1 MSEVLESSQDL
12 GSAVATVPAG
22 RWAVG
27 VSGGADSVALLSLL
41 RRRGDLSL
49 VVAHLDHQTREG
61 ESAADAAF
69 VAGLSARWNLPC
81 SVRQRD
87 EVEVTVARPLTANRS
102 SRFRAA
108 RFAMFRQVA
117 AERDLQGV
125 ILAHHA
131 DDQAETVLHRL
142 LRGARAS
149 GLAGM
154 SKRATVGGLT
164 VLRPLLRVPGEVLRR
179 HLLQEGQDWR
189 EDASNRSPEYLRNRL
204 RRVLERHVR
213 LRREM
218 LLLAEACA
226 GLRAWIQAQAPRLAE
241 QFATAEVA
249 DLPGPLHSEALRR
262 WLAERGLPS
271 DAITPAV
278 VARLSAMVLDAATA
292 ARQHFPGGL
301 VVHRRRGLIEC
312 IRAS

>member
-1 MSEVLESSQDL
+1 MSEVSGISTGLES
-12 GSAVATVPAG
+12 AIAAVPAG

-61 ESAADAAF
+61 ESAEDAAF
-69 VAGLSARWNLPC
+69 VIALAARWKLPC
-81 SVRQRD
+81 IVRRRD
-87 EVEVTVARPLTANRS
+87 EVEAAARSLPANRS
-102 SRFRAA
+102 ARFRAA
-108 RFAMFRQVA
+108 RFTMFREVA

-125 ILAHHA
+125 ILAHHG

-142 LRGARAS
+142 LRGVGTS
-149 GLAGM
+149 GLGGM
-154 SKRATVGGLT
+154 SPRAIVGGLT
-164 VLRPLLRVPGEVLRR
+164 VWRPLLGVTGEVLRR

-204 RRVLERHVR
+204 RRVLERHAL

-218 LLLAEACA
+218 LSLGEACA
-226 GLRAWIQAQAPRLAE
+226 RVRAWVRAHAPRLAE
-241 QFATAEVA
+241 QFVTAEVA
-249 DLPGPLHSEALRR
+249 DLPEPLHSAALRR
-262 WLAERGLPS
+262 WLADRGMPS

-278 VARLSAMVLDAATA
+278 VARLSAMVQDAATA
-292 ARQHFPGGL
+292 PRQHFPGGL
-301 VVHRRRGLIEC
+301 VVHRRRGRIVWV
-312 IRAS
+312 RAS